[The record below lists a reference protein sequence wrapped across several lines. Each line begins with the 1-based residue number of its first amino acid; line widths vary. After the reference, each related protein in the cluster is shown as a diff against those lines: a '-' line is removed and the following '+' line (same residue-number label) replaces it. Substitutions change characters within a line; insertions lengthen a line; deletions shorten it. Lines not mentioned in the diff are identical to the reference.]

1 MKYLELF
8 ENFKYIDDICYKYGI
23 GNYIINQ
30 DGSIDVNGDVYL
42 ENKTL
47 SVLPLKFNRVGGY
60 FFCYDNKLTT
70 LEGSPK
76 EVGYHFLCG
85 HNQLT
90 SLEGGPQKTGG
101 SFNCSNNKLTTLIG
115 GPKSVGFNY
124 FCGGNQLTDVHGF
137 PNYLIDGGLY
147 ISNNPV
153 SEIISVIGPKYKDR
167 VKFIFWL
174 NEYDVIRD
182 GNKIVEMRLEE
193 AYYMTM
199 KKELP
204 MGKREFEYYT
214 LI

>member
-8 ENFKYIDDICYKYGI
+8 ENFKYIDDICHKYGI

-90 SLEGGPQKTGG
+90 SLEGGPQKTGI

-137 PNYLIDGGLY
+137 PEYFDYEIW
-147 ISNNPV
+147 IFNNPV
-153 SEIISVIGPKYKDR
+153 DEIISLIPFKNRYPI
-167 VKFIFWL
+167 FIKWL

-193 AYYMTM
+193 AYWMTM
-199 KKELP
+199 KQELP
-204 MGKREFEYYT
+204 MYKRTFKYYK